1 LQNFGDGRGTAE
13 SAANRQTTPQLIKNY
28 THRAAQ
34 SSERRIGAC
43 ILSQWFLG
51 PIIKRVDTVITA
63 IPLCS
68 AACNFKQSIWISILF
83 SRAQAHS
90 HRKVKHCPERFRL
103 DYLT

>member
-1 LQNFGDGRGTAE
+1 LQNFADGRGTAE
-13 SAANRQTTPQLIKNY
+13 IAANRQTTPQLIKNY

-34 SSERRIGAC
+34 SSERIIAAR
-43 ILSQWFLG
+43 ILSQWFFG

-68 AACNFKQSIWISILF
+68 AACNFKQSIWIRILF

-90 HRKVKHCPERFRL
+90 APKGETLR
-103 DYLT
+103 

>member
-1 LQNFGDGRGTAE
+1 LQNFADGRGTAE

-34 SSERRIGAC
+34 SSERIIAAR
-43 ILSQWFLG
+43 ILSQWFFG

-68 AACNFKQSIWISILF
+68 AAAISS
-83 SRAQAHS
+83 SRFGSVFYLVAS
-90 HRKVKHCPERFRL
+90 KLTRTER
-103 DYLT
+103 